1 MDKLRDSCR
10 TKAEKRLA
18 QALQGKKW
26 PFKQNHTLEGY
37 EVDFWFPGYRL
48 VIEVDGFTH
57 LSTKQ
62 RRLDQSKDHFL
73 MDRGILV
80 IRISNQQIR
89 ENLSECLA
97 EIEQMIHRLRG
108 MDSKEIMNDEWKKR
122 LPKIQSIQESNHKKP
137 KTIEDYFLSLD
148 ENS

>member
-1 MDKLRDSCR
+1 MEKLRETCR

-18 QALQGKKW
+18 QALQAKKW
-26 PFKQNHTLEGY
+26 AFKQNQTLEGY
-37 EVDFWFPGYRL
+37 EVDFWLSDYRL
-48 VIEVDGFTH
+48 VIEVDGYTH
-57 LSTKQ
+57 LSSKQ
-62 RRLDQSKDHFL
+62 QRLDQNKDRLL
-73 MDRGILV
+73 MDKGILV

-97 EIEQMIHRLRG
+97 EIEQTIHRLRG

>member
-10 TKAEKRLA
+10 TKAETRLA
-18 QALQGKKW
+18 QALQRKKW
-26 PFKQNHTLEGY
+26 SFKQNHTLEGY
-37 EVDFWFPGYRL
+37 EVDFWFPSYRL
-48 VIEVDGFTH
+48 VIEVDGYTH

-62 RRLDQSKDHFL
+62 QRLDQSKDHFL

-89 ENLSECLA
+89 ENLPGCLA
-97 EIEQMIHRLRG
+97 EIEQTIHRLRG
-108 MDSKEIMNDEWKKR
+108 MDSKEIRNDEWKKR
-122 LPKIQSIQESNHKKP
+122 LPKLQSTKESNPKKP

-148 ENS
+148 EKS